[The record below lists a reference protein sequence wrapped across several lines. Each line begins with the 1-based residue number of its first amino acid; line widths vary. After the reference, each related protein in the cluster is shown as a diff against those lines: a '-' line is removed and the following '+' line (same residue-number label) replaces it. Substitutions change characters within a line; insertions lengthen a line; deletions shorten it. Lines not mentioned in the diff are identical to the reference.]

1 MRDSLKFL
9 NFYEIVGFFKIRM
22 QVQKE
27 LHLIV
32 FTCMDFELFA
42 QPEYPCVRSLLT
54 QMKRAAILGD
64 LCEGL
69 FFSNV
74 DQMLAIIDHLPPRL
88 ALVKEF
94 LYCYVSGKILIFQY
108 RLIIVRLS

>member
-9 NFYEIVGFFKIRM
+9 NFYEIVGFFKIKM

-54 QMKRAAILGD
+54 QMKRPAILGD
-64 LCEGL
+64 SCEGS
-69 FFSNV
+69 FFNYV
-74 DQMLAIIDHLPPRL
+74 DQMLAIIDHRPNRL

-94 LYCYVSGKILIFQY
+94 FYCYQGK
-108 RLIIVRLS
+108 S